1 MKNIMENPEHPL
13 HETVLQQQSVFS
25 QRLLQ
30 ICYGKLHVVT
40 GDQMRLVLRSRQQV
54 ETALLDFHNELNH
67 LNVNKCLRL
76 LNERYF
82 WQTMKPDVVQ
92 WINNCSQCS
101 LKIRKIPCR
110 QAEAERS
117 EMLQSLTSAECGSHR

>member
-1 MKNIMENPEHPL
+1 
-13 HETVLQQQSVFS
+13 
-25 QRLLQ
+25 
-30 ICYGKLHVVT
+30 
-40 GDQMRLVLRSRQQV
+40 MRLVLRSRQQV

-101 LKIRKIPCR
+101 LKIRKKPCR